1 MSTSKFDPANVPL
14 RSAATVLLID
24 DRPDLQVFM
33 MKRNV
38 NTAFAGGM
46 WVFPGGSVDLGDT
59 AENYGDYCVHRSEAQ
74 ACEALGLDRGGLAFY
89 VAAIREAFEEAGI
102 LLALHRGDH
111 SLLQLDSP
119 ATIQR
124 FEAHRDGVNAASLDF
139 LEVLNRESLILDAA
153 TMHYV
158 ARWITPVG
166 PPRRFDTRF
175 FVARM
180 PTWQQPIHDDHE
192 LVHSSWMA
200 PAEILALAERK
211 EISLMPPT
219 MRMVECLAQFAST
232 AAVMASAEANLPDI
246 RVPMNGLAAVDPSM
260 AGAASINQA
269 EPGWVRLRPLS
280 SES

>member
-1 MSTSKFDPANVPL
+1 MPALMPDFDPASVPV

-46 WVFPGGSVDLGDT
+46 WVFPGGSVDVGDA
-59 AENYGDYCVHRSEAQ
+59 AEKYSDYCVHRSEAQ
-74 ACEALGLDRGGLAFY
+74 ACKTLGLAHGGLAFY

-102 LLALHRGDH
+102 LLSLHRADN
-111 SLLQLDSP
+111 SVLELDS
-119 ATIQR
+119 ADRIQR
-124 FEAHRDGVNAASLDF
+124 FDRHRDGVNSGELDF
-139 LEVLNRESLILDAA
+139 LEVLNQESLILDAA
-153 TMHYV
+153 SMHYV
-158 ARWITPVG
+158 ARWITPLG

-180 PTWQQPIHDDHE
+180 PAWQKPMHDDHE

-200 PAEILALAERK
+200 PAEILALAASQ

-219 MRMVECLAQFAST
+219 MRMIECLAQFGST
-232 AAVMASAEANLPDI
+232 AAVIAAAEADLPDV
-246 RVPMNGLAAVDPSM
+246 RVPMNGSSAADPADLM
-260 AGAASINQA
+260 AGSQRTA

-280 SES
+280 